1 VLKLAPQ
8 HAWTADMV
16 MHEPVNVE
24 VPALWGWGAI
34 GRRDDDLRAQ
44 ALSTGFCGWGKF
56 GFIDH

>member
-1 VLKLAPQ
+1 
-8 HAWTADMV
+8 MV
-16 MHEPVNVE
+16 MHEPVNFE

-34 GRRDDDLRAQ
+34 GRRDEDLRAQ